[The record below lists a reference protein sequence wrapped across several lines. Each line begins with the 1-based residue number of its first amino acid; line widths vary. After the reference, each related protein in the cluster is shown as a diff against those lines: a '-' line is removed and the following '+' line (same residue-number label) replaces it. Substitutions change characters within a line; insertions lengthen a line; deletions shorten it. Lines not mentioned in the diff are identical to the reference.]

1 MLSSRASFVTA
12 SCRMAFNKSSGLS
25 CINPQA
31 VLEENDLDTFLVALR
46 DIVQANGGIAKTAQ
60 QKELGSESLFKTL
73 SLDGN
78 LQFSTLQ
85 AVLKSV
91 GLQFS
96 ITADSG
102 AIPPC

>member
-1 MLSSRASFVTA
+1 MRLKDLSETWSDELKDPEFAA
-12 SCRMAFNKSSGLS
+12 GYL
-25 CINPQA
+25 QA

-46 DIVQANGGIAKTAQ
+46 DILQANGGIAKTAQ
-60 QKELGSESLFKTL
+60 QTELGSESLFKTL